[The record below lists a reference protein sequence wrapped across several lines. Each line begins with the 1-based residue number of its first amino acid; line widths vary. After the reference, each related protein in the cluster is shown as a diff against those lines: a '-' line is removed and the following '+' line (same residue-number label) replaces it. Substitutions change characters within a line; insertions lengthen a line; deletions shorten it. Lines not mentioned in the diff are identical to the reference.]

1 MKEKFTVTKL
11 CKMGMLVALA
21 IVFVAIVHIPI
32 IPSVPFLEYDP
43 ADIPILLGTFAFG
56 PAIGLLLTIVT
67 SFLQGWTVS
76 AQSGIYGIIMHIIAT
91 GVLTIVSGS
100 IYRYRKEKTKK
111 HAIIGLV
118 IGSISMVIVMIF
130 ANLLVTPHFM
140 GINREAIWALMPGI
154 VLFNFLKAG
163 INSIVTFLVYK
174 RVSPFLHKN

>member
-56 PAIGLLLTIVT
+56 PAVGVILTVIT
-67 SFLQGWTVS
+67 SLLQGWTVS
-76 AQSGIYGIIMHIIAT
+76 AQSGPYGIIMHIIAT
-91 GVLTIVSGS
+91 GVLTLVAGS
-100 IYRYRKEKTKK
+100 IYRFRKEKTKK
-111 HAIIGLV
+111 HAIIGLAV
-118 IGSISMVIVMIF
+118 GSICMVTVMIF
-130 ANLLVTPHFM
+130 ANLLITPHFL
-140 GINREAIWALMPGI
+140 GVTKDAVVALMPGI

-174 RVSPFLHKN
+174 RVSPFLHK